1 MIKTACALDCPDAC
15 SILIDA
21 ANPNRLVADTN
32 NGTLC
37 SLLNKEFF
45 STERIEKP
53 MIDGVEVSM
62 DEALDAVAKAMR
74 KKALLWRG
82 SGNFGVMQEVTN
94 LLFEKIEGSLT
105 KGSLCNGAGNAGI
118 CEGRGVNRTL
128 PIEQIAQAKVVI
140 LWGKNPST
148 TSTHLLPYLKD
159 KELVVIDPIATPLA
173 QQADLHIQ
181 IKPRSD
187 IYLALILARFVFME
201 DAEDEEW
208 LREFAPE
215 FEDFYDFTREFRIK
229 AILQHIGIELGDM
242 GRLSYYIQREKV
254 LFLIGNGVQKYSIG
268 HATLWAIDSLAASLG
283 LFGKEGSGVG
293 FLGDSKLGFTN
304 PFDVSCDSVS
314 KVDTPFELFDTVL
327 IQGGNPAESMPNS
340 NRVREKLQ
348 QVENIIYFGLY
359 ENESSRAANII
370 IPAKNFLEKNDI
382 RLSYGDYSVKEMQ
395 QVVQSDIGISEY
407 ELCVALYERLGFEG
421 LKSEKEYM
429 AEWLEQCESID
440 GLYRSPAYE
449 ERPYSEGFGIDSD
462 AEFVFIDDFDDTFE
476 SLKHLQKYRKLSSK
490 KIRKV
495 EYWLLT
501 PKAKNAL
508 NTQFRRDDRVRIHPT
523 LGYSDGDSI
532 EVTSPYGVEQFI
544 VKNDFYVREDCI
556 VITANTLGVNK
567 LTPSLISEEGE
578 SACYQEVKV
587 TIKAC

>member
-15 SILIDA
+15 SILVDPS
-21 ANPNRLVADTN
+21 NPSKLVADTN

-45 STERIEKP
+45 ATERIEKP
-53 MIDGVEVSM
+53 MINGVEVSM
-62 DEALDAVAKAMR
+62 DEALDAVAQAIQKR
-74 KKALLWRG
+74 ALLWRG

-105 KGSLCNGAGNAGI
+105 KGSLCDGAGNAGI

-128 PIEQIAQAKVVI
+128 PIEQIAQAEVVI

-148 TSTHLLPYLKD
+148 TNTHLLPYLKD

-187 IYLALILARFVFME
+187 IYLALMLSRFVFME
-201 DAEDEEW
+201 DAEDIEW
-208 LREFAPE
+208 LKEFAPE
-215 FEDFYDFTREFRIK
+215 FEEFYDFTREFRIK

-254 LFLIGNGVQKYSIG
+254 LFLVGNGVQKYTTG
-268 HATLWAIDSLAASLG
+268 HATLWAIDSLAATLG
-283 LFGKEGSGVG
+283 LFGKDGSGVG
-293 FLGDSKLGFTN
+293 FLGDSKLSFSN
-304 PFDVSCDSVS
+304 PFDVKCDTVS

-359 ENESSRAANII
+359 ENESSRAANIV

-382 RLSYGDYSVKEMQ
+382 RLSYAHHHVKEMK
-395 QVVQSDIGISEY
+395 QVVQSDIGMSEY
-407 ELCVALYERLGFEG
+407 EFCVALYERLGFEG
-421 LKSEKEYM
+421 LESEEEYITQ
-429 AEWLEQCESID
+429 WLEQCELVD
-440 GLYRSPAYE
+440 RLYRSPAYE

-462 AEFVFIDDFDDTFE
+462 EEFIFIDDFDDTFE

-490 KIRKV
+490 KIQKV
-495 EYWLLT
+495 DYWLLT

-508 NTQFRRDDRVRIHPT
+508 NTQFRRDDRVHIHPA

-532 EVTSPYGVEQFI
+532 EVTSPYGTEQFI
-544 VKNDFYVREDCI
+544 VKNDSHVREDCV
-556 VITANTLGVNK
+556 VITANTLGVNR

-587 TIKAC
+587 TIQAC